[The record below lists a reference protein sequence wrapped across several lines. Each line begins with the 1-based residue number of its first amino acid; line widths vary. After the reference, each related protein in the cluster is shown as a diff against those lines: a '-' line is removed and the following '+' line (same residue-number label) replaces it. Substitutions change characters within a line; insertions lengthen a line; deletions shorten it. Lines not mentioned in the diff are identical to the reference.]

1 MQESSDGVTFTKTCS
16 DEEISSLSV
25 NNVRL
30 TGTFSFEGLNI
41 NVSTFGV
48 FNLMHINE
56 QLNI

>member
-1 MQESSDGVTFTKTCS
+1 MQENSDGIAYIKTCS
-16 DEEISSLSV
+16 EEEIASLSV

-30 TGTFSFEGLNI
+30 TGAFTFEGLNI